1 MLLYKWENVLI
12 FLFFIPLL
20 FILFIVIFPYL
31 WSLAFYFVKFL
42 EIKNIYKILIIF
54 SILTL
59 ILFSTY
65 YGYYF
70 TEIGWF
76 SGPCFAAGLV
86 ALPFYLWELY
96 KIEKEEK
103 DNALIQRMP
112 TLQDYFN
119 KNKKRFITNKKMF
132 FIGLFGVFI
141 SIWQIEVP
149 QRIVFESLIEAKV
162 ILSDRDYVV
171 LEDKNNFGRTDN
183 IAEGKWESYDDLF
196 GIIRFSKKDFYAC
209 DTIDCKGKKKKIGEI
224 HSSSISES
232 TLHCALKLGG
242 GCGLINASKSDSYS
256 LLEYLKQ
263 NQNKQINKQG
273 ENNVTK

>member
-1 MLLYKWENVLI
+1 MIFLIIILI
-12 FLFFIPLL
+12 FMFMFVSFFVLFA
-20 FILFIVIFPYL
+20 YL
-31 WSLAFYFVKFL
+31 Y
-42 EIKNIYKILIIF
+42 
-54 SILTL
+54 
-59 ILFSTY
+59 TY
-65 YGYYF
+65 
-70 TEIGWF
+70 
-76 SGPCFAAGLV
+76 V
-86 ALPFYLWELY
+86 
-96 KIEKEEK
+96 
-103 DNALIQRMP
+103 
-112 TLQDYFN
+112 
-119 KNKKRFITNKKMF
+119 
-132 FIGLFGVFI
+132 LFGVLNLSKRLSVKI
-141 SIWQIEVP
+141 SFLVFYAIFTLLIAFVWLDIVVVSPIVILSILILKRKGYFTNFTKVRVAMAGACLLVFTWQIEVP

>member
-1 MLLYKWENVLI
+1 MSSACLLV
-12 FLFFIPLL
+12 
-20 FILFIVIFPYL
+20 
-31 WSLAFYFVKFL
+31 
-42 EIKNIYKILIIF
+42 
-54 SILTL
+54 
-59 ILFSTY
+59 
-65 YGYYF
+65 F
-70 TEIGWF
+70 T
-76 SGPCFAAGLV
+76 
-86 ALPFYLWELY
+86 
-96 KIEKEEK
+96 
-103 DNALIQRMP
+103 
-112 TLQDYFN
+112 
-119 KNKKRFITNKKMF
+119 
-132 FIGLFGVFI
+132 
-141 SIWQIEVP
+141 WQIEVP

-183 IAEGKWESYDDLF
+183 IAEGKWESYGDLF
-196 GIIRFSKKDFYAC
+196 GIISFSKKDFYAC

-242 GCGLINASKSDSYS
+242 GCGLINDSKSDSYS